1 MPPSAPL
8 LGKASAAVPARP
20 PGRARMR
27 MRWRDLLFLHWE
39 TSADLIRPTLP
50 PGLELDLHE
59 DRAFLGIV
67 PFVMAGV
74 RPAFLPPVPG
84 ISDFP
89 ELNLRTYVRD
99 RAGVPGVWFFSL
111 DAAQWLAVAIARR
124 FFHLPYH
131 VSRMKVDRDPAGGLE
146 LCSRRRATGA
156 GSRFAWTPGEPLPAP
171 GPGSLEHFL
180 AERYR
185 FYATDG
191 ARLFRG
197 AVAHP
202 PYPLR
207 RAVVTACEE
216 NLFAAAGFEPAGR
229 GPDHVLCS
237 DGVEVEAFA
246 LEEVG
251 RSAPRSLEP

>member
-1 MPPSAPL
+1 
-8 LGKASAAVPARP
+8 
-20 PGRARMR
+20 

-39 TSADLIRPTLP
+39 VSPEVIRPTLP
-50 PGLELDLHE
+50 PGLEPDLHE
-59 DRAFLGIV
+59 GRAFLGIV

-74 RPAFLPPVPG
+74 RPAFLPAVPG
-84 ISDFP
+84 ISAFP

-99 RAGVPGVWFFSL
+99 RAGVPGVWFHSL
-111 DAAQWLAVAIARR
+111 DAARWLAVAIARR

-131 VSRMKVDRDPAGGLE
+131 TARMDVVRAAAGGFTHR
-146 LCSRRRATGA
+146 SRRRSGGD
-156 GSRFAWTPGEPLPAP
+156 GSSFGWIPGEALPAP
-171 GPGSLEHFL
+171 AAGSLEHFL
-180 AERYR
+180 VERYR

-191 ARLFRG
+191 TRLFRG

-207 RAVVTACEE
+207 RAVVTECAE
-216 NLFAAAGFEPAGR
+216 NLFAAAGFSPAGR

-246 LEEVG
+246 LGEVG
-251 RSAPRSLEP
+251 SPAPRGIGP